1 MFGFSKAEVY
11 SEPIT
16 EKQIEPYAIVKRIGL
31 FKWNVTINRGKD
43 DNSVSRYASEDP
55 IRYFNYNYVYR
66 SERKAERKAK
76 ILLARAKDRIE
87 WARTVKRFDVK

>member
-1 MFGFSKAEVY
+1 MLGFSKAVVY
-11 SEPIT
+11 NEPIE

-31 FKWNVTINRGKD
+31 FKWVVTINRGKD
-43 DNSVSRYASEDP
+43 DNSVSSYAREDP
-55 IRYFNYNYVYR
+55 IKYFNYKYVYR

-87 WARTVKRFDVK
+87 WTRTVKRFDVM